1 MNLLSIFYKKDN
13 MRNHVRNEKNRASP
27 EIVSVLQFRAIY
39 RQAMRPHLI
48 IIAGKRSHI
57 YPFSRVVQS
66 KQIVCIIKYTNT
78 IQ

>member
-13 MRNHVRNEKNRASP
+13 MRNHVHNKKNRASP

-48 IIAGKRSHI
+48 IIAGKAES
-57 YPFSRVVQS
+57 
-66 KQIVCIIKYTNT
+66 
-78 IQ
+78 

>member
-1 MNLLSIFYKKDN
+1 MNLLSIFYKKIK
-13 MRNHVRNEKNRASP
+13 HVTTYVTKKNRASP

-48 IIAGKRSHI
+48 ILPVKRSHI
-57 YPFSRVVQS
+57 ILLSRVVQS

>member
-1 MNLLSIFYKKDN
+1 MSVLSIFYKKIKHIT
-13 MRNHVRNEKNRASP
+13 RYVTKKNRASP

-57 YPFSRVVQS
+57 YPLFTSS
-66 KQIVCIIKYTNT
+66 T
-78 IQ
+78 IQTNRVHH